1 VVAMTA
7 KNYKDAPHRLTDMQ
21 PFEKM
26 EGKE

>member
-1 VVAMTA
+1 MTA

>member
-1 VVAMTA
+1 MKA